1 MTQTKAER
9 ILLKILRDN
18 KGRTLTVDEI
28 RELSKL
34 DKYHDGKTR
43 YSQIGIS
50 TAFIHNTIVN
60 LNNQIFELLCNEYF
74 WLIKDYEFNEEG
86 LSKITT
92 YEDAPKRI
100 IFQNA
105 RANAL
110 NLHER

>member
-9 ILLKILRDN
+9 ILLKILRDK
-18 KGRTLTVDEI
+18 KGEILTVDEI

-43 YSQIGIS
+43 YSEIGIS
-50 TAFIHNTIVN
+50 TAFIHYTIVN
-60 LNNQIFELLCNEYF
+60 LNNQISELLDNEYF
-74 WLIKDYEFNEEG
+74 WLIKGYEFNEEG
-86 LSKITT
+86 LSKITL
-92 YEDAPKRI
+92 YEGAPKRI

-110 NLHER
+110 YLHER